1 MKPTSTLPGHLR
13 VAALSLG
20 LLGLTVGEAPAQV
33 TPPAQPPAGSLQQA
47 PTPSGPWTLQGAVDY
62 ALANNLTVRQSRLSA
77 QVLDATLLQSRAAL
91 LPSANLTGS
100 QTWNYGTY
108 INPLTNVF
116 QSQTTRS
123 NNFSANTQVT
133 LFSGFQLRN
142 TIKRNVLDYEAA
154 LGDIEKARNDLSLNV
169 ASAFL
174 QTLLAQELVRTNQVR
189 VNSTQQQVDRTQ
201 LLLKAGSVAESNL
214 LDTQSQLATDQLNV
228 ITAQNQETLARLQLA
243 QYMNLDEA
251 ATETLQITTP
261 PLPDPDETALADA
274 SPASVYET
282 AQTRLPEIKA
292 ADLRVQSALRSE
304 EVARGAY
311 YPRLFFGAGVFTG
324 YSSSYSRPVITNDST
339 TTFIPVFQ
347 IDPTNP
353 NGSLPQPTP
362 YALLSRQPQR
372 SQESSGFF
380 SQLNNNLGR
389 SLQFSLQIPI
399 LNGLQV
405 RTNVQRSQI
414 AVQQATVRAEQT
426 RLVLR
431 QTIQQAYADALAAQR
446 QYLAAR
452 RQVAA
457 LTLTYRNSEIRFNNG
472 LLNGTEFN
480 IAKNNLTAAESN
492 MIQAKYSFIF
502 RRKVLDFY
510 QGKPIEL

>member
-1 MKPTSTLPGHLR
+1 MKTTSTLFGGHLR

-20 LLGLTVGEAPAQV
+20 LLGLTMGGTHAQ
-33 TPPAQPPAGSLQQA
+33 TNPPTQPPAGSLQT

-91 LPSANLTGS
+91 LPSANLNGT
-100 QTWNYGTY
+100 QAWNYGTN

-116 QSQTTRS
+116 QSQTTRT
-123 NNFSANTQVT
+123 NNFSANAQVT

-201 LLLKAGSVAESNL
+201 ILLKAGSVAESNL
-214 LDTQSQLATDQLNV
+214 LDIQSQLATDQLNV

-261 PLPDPDETALADA
+261 PLPDPDEMALADA

-282 AQTRLPEIKA
+282 AQTRQPEIRA
-292 ADLRVQSALRSE
+292 ADLRVQSAMRSE

-311 YPRLFFGAGVFTG
+311 YPRLFFGANIFTG
-324 YSSSYSRPVITNDST
+324 YSSVYTRPIITGDSVT
-339 TTFIPVFQ
+339 IPIPVFQ

-353 NGSLPQPTP
+353 LGTPPIPTP
-362 YALLSRQPQR
+362 YALLSTQAVRA
-372 SQESSGFF
+372 QESSGFT
-380 SQLNNNLGR
+380 SQLKNNLGR

-446 QYLAAR
+446 QYLASK
-452 RQVAA
+452 RQVEA